1 MKRSPLRSIGRHAKK
16 KRPLRAAVVERVLAR
31 DGEMCQ
37 AIVHYLNGNTTIPRF
52 VIVECRLPLDVHEI
66 IPRSVWPDGEL
77 VEDNCVTVCRAH
89 HEWIDSYLDDAEKIG
104 LHGRSWDRP

>member
-31 DGEMCQ
+31 DGYMCQ

-89 HEWIDSYLDDAEKIG
+89 HEWIDLYLDDAEKIG